1 MKFNFVNLPDELSSG
16 LAKAAVLLGWE
27 LSEEGIKVEVCAVP
41 YRGLKVEKKEF
52 GFRIEYGERAHFFR
66 ALGFV
71 NQNKEIYEAAHFE
84 HIGWQMDVSQT
95 NALPKLEQLE
105 EAMCRMALMGMNRLV
120 LYMEDSF
127 EIPEEPY
134 FGYMRSRYSE
144 AELRAIDDI
153 GDMFGIEVFAAIE
166 GLSHLSK
173 VLRWHP
179 YGNVQEDAATLLV
192 GEERTYEFL
201 EHLIDAATKPF
212 RSKNVII
219 FLDEAFNL
227 GKGTSLEKSGEYRES
242 FYYMKQ
248 HIPRLLEMCR
258 ERGLNM
264 ITSGDMFMVASNPNE
279 ENFFKKLYA
288 INGPLSPKIKEAA
301 NWPLDY
307 LLWDYSHHGEETYEA
322 LIKRYREFGKCEFF
336 LTGIWNWLGFGV
348 DYDKTFATVIPA
360 ARASKKHGIRDFVV
374 STWGCDAGMEN
385 FWSDNLLGLQLVAEY
400 SYGDEPDEL
409 ELAERFFACT
419 GCNMEDYLTL
429 SYVDHVYGQR
439 TGEGPDYVNL
449 SRTVLWQDVLF
460 GKYDYYIN
468 DNSLTEHFKS
478 VAEKLEAAS
487 KRNGEYG
494 KYLATRALVA
504 RVLEIKSTIGAR
516 IKTAYQKRDLYALLG
531 FISTV
536 LPELKKR
543 VITLRDAH
551 RALWYSVHKPLGWEA
566 EDLRYGALISRIDS
580 AIYRLQRHMNGH
592 EKTLPELEAERLSVN
607 GTDEMPRTLD
617 YLDVVSA
624 SYITP

>member
-1 MKFNFVNLPDELSSG
+1 MKYNFVNLPDELSSG
-16 LAKAAVLLGWE
+16 LAIAARLLGWE
-27 LSEEGIKVEVCAVP
+27 LSDDGVKVEAAAVP
-41 YRGLKVEKKEF
+41 YRGFKVEKADG
-52 GFRIEYGERAHFFR
+52 GFRVEYGERAMFFR
-66 ALGFV
+66 ALGFI
-71 NQNKEIYEAAHFE
+71 NQNKEVAEQAHFE
-84 HIGWQMDVSQT
+84 YIGWQMDVSQT
-95 NALPKLEQLE
+95 NALPKLEQME
-105 EAMCRMALMGMNRLV
+105 ELLCRIALMGMNRLV

-144 AELRAIDDI
+144 SELRAIDDI
-153 GDMFGIEVFAAIE
+153 ADIFGIEVFAAVE

-179 YGNVQEDAATLLV
+179 YGDMQEDAATLLV
-192 GEERTYEFL
+192 GEERTYRFL

-212 RSKNVII
+212 RSKNVIV

-248 HIPRLLEMCR
+248 HIPRLIEMCR

-264 ITSGDMFMVASNPNE
+264 ITSGDMFMVASNPDE
-279 ENFFKKLYA
+279 DNFFKKLYA
-288 INGPLSPKIKEAA
+288 IKGPLSKEIIDAA
-301 NWPLDY
+301 DWPVDY
-307 LLWDYSHHGEETYEA
+307 LLWDYSHHDESTYEA

-336 LTGIWNWLGFGV
+336 LAGIWNWLGFGV

-360 ARASKKHGIRDFVV
+360 ARACKKNGIKDFVV
-374 STWGCDAGMEN
+374 TTWGCDAGMEN
-385 FWSDNLLGLQLVAEY
+385 FWSDNLLGLQLVAEH
-400 SYGDEPDEL
+400 SYGDEPSDS

-419 GCNMEDYLTL
+419 GCNMNDFLEL

-449 SRTVLWQDVLF
+449 SRTVMWQDLLF
-460 GKYDYYIN
+460 GKYDYHIK
-468 DNSLTEHFKS
+468 DNSLAEHFKT
-478 VAEKLEAAS
+478 VAEKLEAAAE
-487 KRNGEYG
+487 RNGNYG
-494 KYLATRALVA
+494 KYLATRALLA
-504 RVLEIKSTIGAR
+504 RVLEIKATIGVR
-516 IKTAYQKRDLYALLG
+516 ITTAYRKRDIYAMCG

-543 VITLRDAH
+543 VLLLRDSH
-551 RALWYSVHKPLGWEA
+551 RDLWYSVHKPMGWEA
-566 EDLRYGALISRIDS
+566 EDARYGVLLSRIDS
-580 AIYRLQRHMNGH
+580 AIYRLQRHINGWD
-592 EKTLPELEAERLSVN
+592 KTLPELEAERLSAS
-607 GTDEMPRTLD
+607 GGEEMPRTLT
-617 YLDVVSA
+617 YIDVISA